1 MSEPLLAVRNLGIT
15 FRTDRGLVRAVNG
28 IAFSV
33 GARETVAIVGGSG
46 SGKTTAALSILRL
59 LPPSAKIASDSS
71 IAFGQRDLLSLKRPA
86 LQAIRGREI
95 GMVFQDAGSA
105 LDPLFPVGDQIAEVL
120 RTHVPGLSSRAA
132 WDEAVGML
140 AMVGVT
146 PPAERARQYPHELSG
161 GLKQR
166 VMLAIALVLRPT
178 LLIADEPTT
187 ALDMTVQAQII
198 ELLADLR
205 DRLGMAMLLITHD
218 LGVAGELADRVVV
231 MSKGEV
237 VEDSPSALFFMAPRH
252 PVSQGLLSAA
262 QRSRAALSAYQQ
274 PVS

>member
-15 FRTDRGLVRAVNG
+15 FRTDHGLVPAVNR
-28 IAFSV
+28 ISLSV
-33 GARETVAIVGGSG
+33 GPRETVAIVGGSG

-59 LPPSAKIASDSS
+59 LPPSAKIASGSS
-71 IAFGQRDLLSLKRPA
+71 IVFGQRDLLSLKRPA

-105 LDPLFPVGDQIAEVL
+105 LDPLFPVGDQIVEVL
-120 RTHVPGLSSRAA
+120 RTHVPDLSPRAA

-218 LGVAGELADRVVV
+218 LGVAAELADRIHCDV
-231 MSKGEV
+231 GGR
-237 VEDSPSALFFMAPRH
+237 DRR
-252 PVSQGLLSAA
+252 GLAERGVFRWPA
-262 QRSRAALSAYQQ
+262 RSGVAKILVGRTPLARGSVRYQQ
-274 PVS
+274 GAI